1 MKFHD
6 ILIVGGNR
14 GLGQALAEQY
24 VAEHKTVYATARHT
38 APHNDRGIQWI
49 PNIDITHENA
59 GRLISMQYN
68 SPQIDLL
75 VICAGYFAKEK
86 LDSLNYEKQ
95 LLMYKTSAIGP
106 LFLVNTLVQ
115 QGLLK
120 EGSRIVFVGGES
132 GSITLRH
139 KDTHGGNYGGHCSKA
154 ALNMTAKLLSI
165 DLEPKSIAVGVVH
178 TGYLRKQ
185 NPDGTF
191 EKGGPDAVKPDEAAE
206 SLRGF
211 ISTFDIS
218 KTGQFWSV
226 RGTAGIPSAE
236 AILGKT
242 TAASEPVQLPW

>member
-1 MKFHD
+1 VSQWWPSGLKGDRYREPATNDSKHSLTDFTDD

-14 GLGQALAEQY
+14 GLGEALAGQY
-24 VAEHKTVYATARHT
+24 IAEHKTVYATARHA
-38 APHNDRGIQWI
+38 APHNNRGINWI

-75 VICAGYFAKEK
+75 IFCAGYFAKEK
-86 LDSLNYEKQ
+86 LDSLNYEKE

-120 EGSRIVFVGGES
+120 QGSRIVFVGGES

-139 KDTHGGNYGGHCSKA
+139 KHTHGGNYGGHGSKA

-165 DLEPKSIAVGVVH
+165 DLEPKGIAVGVVH

-185 NPDGTF
+185 NTDGTF
-191 EKGGPDAVKPDEAAE
+191 EKGGPGGMHPSSISCE
-206 SLRGF
+206 STMANRCR
-211 ISTFDIS
+211 S
-218 KTGQFWSV
+218 GQA
-226 RGTAGIPSAE
+226 R
-236 AILGKT
+236 
-242 TAASEPVQLPW
+242 